1 MLNILYQFIIQIST
15 NCITIR
21 GSLSLQGRH
30 TLPPMSDMRDIFGE
44 NVRRQRKARGW
55 TQEHLAELAG
65 VSRAHLAILETAK
78 VWPSI
83 DMVEKVSAALDVPA
97 ARLFFAQAALTDE
110 ELATAVLDRLGYEP
124 VLVPK
129 KKRARG

>member
-1 MLNILYQFIIQIST
+1 M
-15 NCITIR
+15 
-21 GSLSLQGRH
+21 G
-30 TLPPMSDMRDIFGE
+30 DMRDIFGE

-55 TQEHLAELAG
+55 TQ
-65 VSRAHLAILETAK
+65 AHLAVLETAK

-83 DMVEKVSAALDVPA
+83 DMVEKVSTALEIPA
-97 ARLFFAQAALTDE
+97 SRLFFAQGALTDE
-110 ELATAVLDRLGYEP
+110 ELAASLLDRLGYEP

>member
-1 MLNILYQFIIQIST
+1 M
-15 NCITIR
+15 
-21 GSLSLQGRH
+21 G
-30 TLPPMSDMRDIFGE
+30 DMRDIFGE

-65 VSRAHLAILETAK
+65 VSRAHLAVLETAK

-83 DMVEKVSAALDVPA
+83 DMVEKVSTALEIPA
-97 ARLFFAQAALTDE
+97 SRLFFAQGALTDE
-110 ELATAVLDRLGYEP
+110 ELAASLLDRLGYEP